1 MKTREEIRMQFFTE
15 NNGAYWTN
23 SQEEPDI
30 DYVHWLE
37 DKLIS
42 KALTTPVDVENK
54 KLPVYEVV
62 FNEGA
67 DDGVTSINLTKTPLL
82 NDFVKTQR
90 EQLKAYA
97 KLLQG
102 NYVYHFYDQA
112 VEESI
117 DEFLNIEQTKTT

>member
-42 KALTTPVDVENK
+42 KALTTPVNTEEK
-54 KLPVYEVV
+54 ELPE
-62 FNEGA
+62 FLMKDSEGKIITCFIGGA
-67 DDGVTSINLTKTPLL
+67 DVTEHWN
-82 NDFVKTQR
+82 
-90 EQLKAYA
+90 
-97 KLLQG
+97 
-102 NYVYHFYDQA
+102 NYL
-112 VEESI
+112 S
-117 DEFLNIEQTKTT
+117 QTKTT